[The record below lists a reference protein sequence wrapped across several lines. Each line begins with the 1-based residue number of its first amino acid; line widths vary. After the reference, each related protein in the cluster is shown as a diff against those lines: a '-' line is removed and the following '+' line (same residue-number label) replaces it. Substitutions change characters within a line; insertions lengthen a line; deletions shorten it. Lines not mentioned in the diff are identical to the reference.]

1 MPSWKRGSLD
11 GVADTRPGAQPVDE
25 RASQPESEPSAS
37 QTPARGK
44 SRSWIGPVPPALE
57 RAAGWSWRLL
67 VCVLAVAAVFVLL
80 WYLRIIVLPT
90 IVALTLAPALMPV
103 VRLVRQRVGAHRPA
117 AALAL
122 IAGLVVVV
130 GLVAIVAMSVVSQ
143 YDELA
148 DAVRRGASEI
158 TAWLEGEPFNISR
171 ERVQNFDSS
180 LGDVW
185 DSTSTYL
192 AAGLSAGASLLT
204 GLILAVA
211 MLYFVLRDGAE
222 LWRRVLS
229 RFSPDRAPAVDRAG
243 RRAWKVLDGYIRG
256 TALIAAIDA
265 TLIGIGIWLLGVP
278 LALPLAVLVFLGG
291 FIPFVGA
298 TISGLVAVLVAFAD
312 EGWEIALVTLAIVI
326 GVQLVEGN
334 FLQPIIQSRTVDL
347 HPAVILLAV
356 AAGGSLFGIL
366 GAYLAVP
373 VTAVVFALAT
383 ALAAERDNPVGD
395 TADHEEA
402 IRGASRA

>member
-1 MPSWKRGSLD
+1 M
-11 GVADTRPGAQPVDE
+11 
-25 RASQPESEPSAS
+25 
-37 QTPARGK
+37 
-44 SRSWIGPVPPALE
+44 PPALD

-122 IAGLVVVV
+122 IVGLVVVA
-130 GLVAIVAMSVVSQ
+130 GLLTVVAMSVVSQ

-148 DAVRRGASEI
+148 EAVRRGASEI

-171 ERVQNFDSS
+171 ERVRNFDSS

-222 LWRRVLS
+222 LWRRVLR
-229 RFSPDRAPAVDRAG
+229 RFPPDRAPAVDRAG

-291 FIPFVGA
+291 FVPFVGA
-298 TISGLVAVLVAFAD
+298 TLSGLVAVLVAFAD

-326 GVQLVEGN
+326 GVQLRRGQLPPAHHPEPN
-334 FLQPIIQSRTVDL
+334 RRPARRR
-347 HPAVILLAV
+347 HPARGRRRRLPLRHSRRLPRRPGHRGGFRAGNSARRRARRPGEHAGIDEPGRGRSGARPRHDAAAKLGVPATTTGKIALGVI
-356 AAGGSLFGIL
+356 
-366 GAYLAVP
+366 
-373 VTAVVFALAT
+373 
-383 ALAAERDNPVGD
+383 
-395 TADHEEA
+395 
-402 IRGASRA
+402 ASHSRYR

>member
-1 MPSWKRGSLD
+1 M
-11 GVADTRPGAQPVDE
+11 ADTPRGARPLDE
-25 RASQPESEPSAS
+25 RAAQPESEQLPPQTPSA
-37 QTPARGK
+37 RK
-44 SRSWIGPVPPALE
+44 SRVWIGPVPAALD

-67 VCVLAVAAVFVLL
+67 VCVLAIAAVLALL

-122 IAGLVVVV
+122 IVGLVVVA
-130 GLVAIVAMSVVSQ
+130 GLLTVVAMSVVSQ

-148 DAVRRGASEI
+148 EAVRRGASEI

-171 ERVQNFDSS
+171 ERVRNFDSS
-180 LGDVW
+180 LGEVW
-185 DSTSTYL
+185 DGTSTYL

-211 MLYFVLRDGAE
+211 MLYFVLRDGAD
-222 LWRRVLS
+222 LWRRVLR
-229 RFSPDRAPAVDRAG
+229 RFPPDRAPAVDRAG

-291 FIPFVGA
+291 FVPFVGA
-298 TISGLVAVLVAFAD
+298 TLSGLVAVLVAFAD

-347 HPAVILLAV
+347 HAAVILLAV

-373 VTAVVFALAT
+373 VTAVIFALAT
-383 ALAAERDNPVGD
+383 ALAAERAGQ
-395 TADHEEA
+395 
-402 IRGASRA
+402 ASAPASTSPAEVAPGPGLGTTQPRS